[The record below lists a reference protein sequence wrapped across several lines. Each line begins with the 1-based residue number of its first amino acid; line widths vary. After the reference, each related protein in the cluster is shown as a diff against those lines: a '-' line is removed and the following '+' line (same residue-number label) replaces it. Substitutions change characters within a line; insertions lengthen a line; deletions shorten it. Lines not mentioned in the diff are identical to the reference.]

1 MGVVDDGVAH
11 DEEEDDTGEG
21 ADADVDLGVMR
32 TKHDPA
38 VSWLGPTEVVLLGEC
53 EECED

>member
-38 VSWLGPTEVVLLGEC
+38 VAWLGPAEVVLLGEC